1 MFELKPMLSALWR
14 NKVSAMLI
22 ALQIALTLAI
32 VSNAVTIIQERQ
44 EKIARP
50 TGIDVENL
58 IAVTFMPVPAD
69 YDMAGAVAADLD
81 LMRSMPGVVDA
92 SVTNQAPIS
101 GSGSASGY
109 FFEPN
114 QEVGDIT
121 ANYYQTDP
129 HFINTLGLKLT
140 AGRNFRED
148 EMDILGP
155 HQNYNADVAI
165 ITQQF
170 ADQAFPGE
178 SALGKY
184 LYGGRDD
191 HPTQIIGIVE
201 RHIGAWPGWSL
212 AGNVVFYPV
221 MAEGNHKRYLVRTEP
236 GQRDEIFKQL
246 EDKLAERDP
255 QRVIHLETTENH
267 MKETYSSDN
276 LMIKVL
282 TLVVSLLTFIVALG
296 IVGLTIFWI
305 NQRAKQI
312 GIRRAL
318 GASRR
323 NISRYFLL
331 ENSIIAI
338 TGLVLGGTAAM
349 LINGL
354 IASNFSQ
361 PLLSLPMLITCALV
375 LLLVSLLAALVPALR
390 AANIS
395 PAMATRSV

>member
-1 MFELKPMLSALWR
+1 MLELKPMLSALWR
-14 NKVSAMLI
+14 NKISAMLI

-50 TGIDVENL
+50 TGLDIENL
-58 IAVTFMPVPAD
+58 IAITFMPVPTD
-69 YDMAGAVAADLD
+69 YDMAGAVTADLD
-81 LMRSMPGVVDA
+81 MMRSMPGVIDA
-92 SVTNQAPIS
+92 SVTNQSPMS
-101 GSGSASGY
+101 GSGSASG
-109 FFEPN
+109 FFLEPN
-114 QEVGDIT
+114 QEIGDVT

-129 HFINTLGLKLT
+129 HFIDTLGLKLIE
-140 AGRNFRED
+140 GRNFRAD
-148 EMDILGP
+148 EMETIGAHDT
-155 HQNYNADVAI
+155 YRADVAI
-165 ITQQF
+165 VTKQF
-170 ADQAFPGE
+170 AEQAFPGE
-178 SALGKY
+178 DALGKT

-191 HPTQIIGIVE
+191 HPTKIIGVVE
-201 RHIGAWPGWSL
+201 RHLGAWPGWSL

-221 MAEGNHKRYLVRTEP
+221 VVASNHKRYLVRTEP
-236 GQRDEIFKQL
+236 GQRDEVFKQL

-255 QRVIHLETTENH
+255 QRVIHIETTENH
-267 MKETYSSDN
+267 MKQSYSSDN

-338 TGLVLGGTAAM
+338 TGLVFGGTAAI

-361 PLLSLPMLITCALV
+361 PVMSLPMLITCAVV
-375 LLLVSLLAALVPALR
+375 LLIVSLLAALAPALR